1 MQKFHDIK
9 GRIALF
15 AGTSEG
21 RETAEIYARSPVAEN
36 FLDVY
41 VTTDYGAA
49 ALPKDARI
57 RMHVGCLLREA
68 MLQSFRR
75 EPPVLVID
83 ATHPYASHITET
95 LTAVCTQLSLPYLRI
110 RREMSLA
117 LPEGAGESIRL
128 FSDFTAL
135 VDFLRGTEGGIL
147 ITSGAKELPVFAALP
162 DFSERC
168 YLRALPTATVLQT
181 AGELGL
187 SGSHLFLMQGPFSR
201 EMNLAL
207 LQHCGAR
214 FMVSKFSGPRGGFEE
229 KREAAEAAGVTL
241 LLVGRPEE
249 SPLPPLGETCSV
261 ENLRMCNEILSKDD
275 I

>member
-1 MQKFHDIK
+1 MRKFHDIK

-21 RETAEIYARSPVAEN
+21 RETAEIYARSPAAEN
-36 FLDVY
+36 FMDVY

-49 ALPKDARI
+49 ALPKDERI
-57 RMHVGCLLREA
+57 RIHVGCFLREA

-75 EPPVLVID
+75 EPPVLVVD

-95 LTAVCTQLSLPYLRI
+95 LTAVCAQLSLPYLRI
-110 RREMSLA
+110 QREMSSV
-117 LPEGAGESIRL
+117 LPEDAGESIRL
-128 FSDFTAL
+128 FSDFAAL
-135 VDFLRGTEGGIL
+135 VDFLRDTEGSIL
-147 ITSGAKELPVFAALP
+147 ITSGAKELSAFAALP
-162 DFSERC
+162 DFSKRC
-168 YLRALPTATVLQT
+168 FLRALPTATVLQT

-187 SGSHLFLMQGPFSR
+187 PGSHLFLMQGPFSR

-207 LQHCGAR
+207 LQHCNAR
-214 FMVSKFSGPRGGFEE
+214 FLVSKFSGPRGGFGE

-249 SPLPPLGETCSV
+249 SPLPPLGEICSV
-261 ENLRMCNEILSKDD
+261 ENLRMCNGIL
-275 I
+275 